1 LQIFSLT
8 YIASTNVWRKKLCCS
23 CLELQLILILWKVRI
38 MINKLFM
45 LVALVTLPSIC
56 LADGPGS
63 GTLTKNNVQIGRCN
77 ADSITVKWDLSSL
90 MGEPT
95 ISGSYQ
101 WTSSSD
107 CELPSSTTI
116 WLQVVNGTMKGYV
129 PLSPV
134 TPKAN
139 SGFGYNTT
147 GSPNWREAL
156 CGYRGSK
163 AVNCYDER
171 SAKHLWKVGAV
182 NDFMLGWNAESATQV
197 TPSPQRQ
204 VAAAPPAQAAPSSQ
218 RQVAEGVRPP
228 QQVVNFSPIGNWQI
242 VLDDTGDKA
251 SMLINADGSGFI
263 NGEYPLRWNRQGSR
277 IHVTAWGEEEN
288 IRRNDPGQEYDLEIN
303 GAAMKGQQLPLRL
316 GNTTFPGHP
325 ITVTR
330 K

>member
-1 LQIFSLT
+1 M
-8 YIASTNVWRKKLCCS
+8 K
-23 CLELQLILILWKVRI
+23 ELLI
-38 MINKLFM
+38 
-45 LVALVTLPSIC
+45 LVALISLPSIC
-56 LADGPGS
+56 LADGPGV
-63 GTLTKNNVQIGRCN
+63 GTLTKNNVRIGRCT
-77 ADSITVKWDLSSL
+77 ADSITVKWNLSSL

-101 WTSSSD
+101 WTSSSN

-139 SGFGYNTT
+139 GGFGYNTT

-156 CGYRGSK
+156 CGFSGSK

-171 SAKHLWKVGAV
+171 SAKHLWKVGEV
-182 NDFMLGWNAESATQV
+182 NDFMLGWDTESATQAAPPPQRPV
-197 TPSPQRQ
+197 AAVPAAQAAPSPQRQ
-204 VAAAPPAQAAPSSQ
+204 VT
-218 RQVAEGVRPP
+218 EGVNPP
-228 QQVVNFSPIGNWQI
+228 QQVVNFSPVGNWLV
-242 VLDDTGDKA
+242 VLDDTGNKA
-251 SMLINADGSGFI
+251 KMLLNADGAGSI
-263 NGEYPLRWNRQGSR
+263 NGEFPLRWNRQGSR
-277 IHVTAWGEEEN
+277 IHVTAWGAEEN

-303 GAAMKGQQLPLRL
+303 GAAMKGQQLPFRP

-330 K
+330 Q